1 MIGRGAV
8 VRILLVLVAGMPA
21 LLAGSNVAGQE
32 RVEGQEREPLT
43 LSEAVGR
50 ALDRNREIDEARWGL
65 RQAEDQV
72 SEAWGEVYPRI
83 DLSTTYTR
91 NLTPAV
97 SFLPAIFFDPGADP
111 DDLMRVQF
119 GAENQWSGQ
128 VQFQQPLFEARAFIG
143 VGAAGR
149 YESLQEEVLRGRTH
163 EVITGVRTRFYDL
176 LLAQE
181 HARLLEESLRRVQE
195 SLGETEALYRAG
207 LTSEYEVLRLEVE
220 LANLR
225 PDLRRAENTYAQA
238 RRELALELDMEE
250 PESIRVAG
258 SLAEMDLE
266 NPGSNGAENRAIL
279 EFSGVNGASEAELE
293 QLIQDAY
300 ATSSRVRQ
308 VEANEELRHAE
319 YRVEQSEYLPRISL
333 FGNYEVLAQH
343 DGSPEFFGSSA
354 QRGYARNVGI
364 TVSVPLFTGR
374 QRSAR
379 VSRTRAAVRE
389 ARIETELAR
398 ERAALDVRNLV
409 EQVEESRIRAEGQ
422 SLAVRQARRGYD
434 IASAE
439 FREGTVSHLEL
450 TDAEVALRQ
459 SEFNYA
465 EAVHDYLS
473 SRARLDEAVGRVPMV
488 DAF

>member
-181 HARLLEESLRRVQE
+181 HARLLE
-195 SLGETEALYRAG
+195 
-207 LTSEYEVLRLEVE
+207 
-220 LANLR
+220 
-225 PDLRRAENTYAQA
+225 
-238 RRELALELDMEE
+238 
-250 PESIRVAG
+250 
-258 SLAEMDLE
+258 
-266 NPGSNGAENRAIL
+266 
-279 EFSGVNGASEAELE
+279 
-293 QLIQDAY
+293 
-300 ATSSRVRQ
+300 
-308 VEANEELRHAE
+308 
-319 YRVEQSEYLPRISL
+319 
-333 FGNYEVLAQH
+333 
-343 DGSPEFFGSSA
+343 
-354 QRGYARNVGI
+354 
-364 TVSVPLFTGR
+364 
-374 QRSAR
+374 
-379 VSRTRAAVRE
+379 
-389 ARIETELAR
+389 
-398 ERAALDVRNLV
+398 
-409 EQVEESRIRAEGQ
+409 
-422 SLAVRQARRGYD
+422 
-434 IASAE
+434 
-439 FREGTVSHLEL
+439 
-450 TDAEVALRQ
+450 
-459 SEFNYA
+459 
-465 EAVHDYLS
+465 
-473 SRARLDEAVGRVPMV
+473 
-488 DAF
+488 